1 MEGQYTLVEQVV
13 SRLIDQKAV
22 DLSDAEL
29 ERCLRPTVGGM
40 RLVMLAVLMRDAGR
54 ICEDDLKPHEKN

>member
-1 MEGQYTLVEQVV
+1 MDSEYTLVEQVV

-29 ERCLRPTVGGM
+29 ERCLRPTVGGL
-40 RLVMLAVLMRDAGR
+40 RLVMLAILMRDAGR
-54 ICEDDLKPHEKN
+54 ICEADLNQDDKH